1 MQVTLDPVYC
11 TLAIEAGRHRQTF
24 RRRGRTQRRANP
36 DEVNCGETV
45 LEFPGADVAFNEL
58 LTVRPESGDPAE
70 MGVRGRM
77 AVTDFPA
84 CYARELS
91 SVIIGSPGVAGVA
104 TSVCRLHFVPASHVE
119 LRR

>member
-1 MQVTLDPVYC
+1 
-11 TLAIEAGRHRQTF
+11 
-24 RRRGRTQRRANP
+24 
-36 DEVNCGETV
+36 VNCGETV